1 MSNEE
6 IRTPELATAV
16 APVQPDETLPAQAN
30 MAGMATHPPLPIQ
43 LTIFQGAMDTSKLQ
57 AEVLALQQQVKQQSD
72 QLRQKD
78 DTFRSLEAEQDEHRS
93 EIAMLARELREALQR
108 VDYQE
113 MVHTNLRE
121 EQESKILEL
130 YDRVG
135 ALRRGTYR
143 VLNQIMKKDE
153 RIAELDEELTR
164 QRESTRKMVID
175 LEKRVAKLEES
186 WSVEGTFLAES
197 EWTTQGRKDLSET

>member
-1 MSNEE
+1 
-6 IRTPELATAV
+6 
-16 APVQPDETLPAQAN
+16 
-30 MAGMATHPPLPIQ
+30 
-43 LTIFQGAMDTSKLQ
+43 
-57 AEVLALQQQVKQQSD
+57 
-72 QLRQKD
+72 
-78 DTFRSLEAEQDEHRS
+78 
-93 EIAMLARELREALQR
+93 MLARELREALQR